1 MRFAPF
7 VVTAELAAPTDT
19 IPYLNPIPQAP
30 DFVAVGDPAI
40 AYTAAGEMQT
50 TVVSITAAAITL
62 ASILP
67 AGPVRLIVE
76 NLRLRIT
83 QVYLTF

>member
-1 MRFAPF
+1 

-19 IPYLNPIPQAP
+19 IPYPNPIPQATE
-30 DFVAVGDPAI
+30 FVAVGDPVKAD
-40 AYTAAGEMQT
+40 TPTGSVQT
-50 TVVSITAAAITL
+50 TVVGVTAAAITL